1 MICPQCGTEYRQGFD
16 KCFDCDVLLIDE
28 KEFQELQ
35 KRKEAERERYR
46 HMDIVRIHSVQGQPE
61 ADLLK
66 SLLEANGIESFTK
79 SRAVQSVHPFTVNG
93 LGEIRILVREE
104 DAEKA
109 RSIIEEFVEGE
120 EEEEEEEE
128 TPRE

>member
-16 KCFDCDVLLIDE
+16 KCFDCDVLLMDE
-28 KEFQELQ
+28 NEYQKLQESE
-35 KRKEAERERYR
+35 EAERERYR

-79 SRAVQSVHPFTVNG
+79 GRAVQSVHPFTMDG
-93 LGEIRILVREE
+93 LGEIQILVRDE
-104 DAEKA
+104 DADKA
-109 RSIIEEFVEGE
+109 RKIIEKFVEGE
-120 EEEEEEEE
+120 EEE